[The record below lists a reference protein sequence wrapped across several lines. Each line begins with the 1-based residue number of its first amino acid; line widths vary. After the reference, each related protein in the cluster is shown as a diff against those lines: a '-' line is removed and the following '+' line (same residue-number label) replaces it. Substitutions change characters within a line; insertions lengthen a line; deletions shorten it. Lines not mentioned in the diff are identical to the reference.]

1 VNEETLMDC
10 DNIRDDR
17 LDVLYGEADTAARR
31 RVEEHLAHCEA
42 CREEMAGLKRLRHD
56 LKAWTLPESSGPRFV
71 APLRSRPWLPMA
83 AGFLLALAAGL
94 LLLGTDA
101 RYENGGIALHVGR
114 PDPVLQK
121 ALLDAE
127 ARALARD
134 QDYRREI
141 DALKAAPPSGPAV
154 HALSKDDQALLLRV
168 AEMLRE
174 SESRQE
180 VRLEKTLARLD
191 QKQDAQR
198 RYDMARI
205 AAGLSYL
212 DGKNG
217 QHVART
223 TELMGYVLEA
233 AQQR

>member
-1 VNEETLMDC
+1 MDC
-10 DNIRDDR
+10 DNLRDDR
-17 LDVLYGEADTAARR
+17 LDVLYGEADSAARR
-31 RVEEHLAHCEA
+31 RVDEHLATCDA
-42 CREEMAGLKRLRHD
+42 CREEMAGLRRLRHD
-56 LKAWTLPESSGPRFV
+56 LKGWTLPEGSGPAFV
-71 APLRSRPWLPMA
+71 APRRPRVWLPLA
-83 AGFLLALAAGL
+83 AGFLLALGAGL
-94 LLLGTDA
+94 LLRGA
-101 RYENGGIALHVGR
+101 EVRYENGGVAFRVGR
-114 PDPVLQK
+114 PDPGFQK
-121 ALLDAE
+121 ALVEAE

-134 QDYRREI
+134 QDYRHEI
-141 DALKAAPPSGPAV
+141 DALKAVFPSGPAGHPV
-154 HALSKDDQALLLRV
+154 SRDDQALLLRV

-174 SESRQE
+174 SENRQE
-180 VRLEKTLARLD
+180 VRVAKTLARLD

>member
-1 VNEETLMDC
+1 MDC
-10 DNIRDDR
+10 DDLRDDR
-17 LDVLYGEADTAARR
+17 LDVLYGEADSAARR
-31 RVEEHLAHCEA
+31 RVDEHLATCDA
-42 CREEMAGLKRLRHD
+42 CREEMVGLRRLRRD
-56 LKAWTLPESSGPRFV
+56 LKAWTLPEGSGPGFV
-71 APLRSRPWLPMA
+71 APRRTRVWLPMA
-83 AGFLLALAAGL
+83 AGFLLALGAGL
-94 LLLGTDA
+94 LLRGA
-101 RYENGGIALHVGR
+101 EVRYENGGVAFRVGR
-114 PDPVLQK
+114 PDPGIQK
-121 ALLDAE
+121 ALVDAE

-141 DALKAAPPSGPAV
+141 DALKAAFPGGSDGRP
-154 HALSKDDQALLLRV
+154 LSKGDQALLLRV
-168 AEMLRE
+168 AAMLRE
-174 SESRQE
+174 SENRE
-180 VRLEKTLARLD
+180 EARVAKTLARLD

-233 AQQR
+233 AQKR

>member
-1 VNEETLMDC
+1 MDC
-10 DNIRDDR
+10 DDFRDDR
-17 LDVLYGEADTAARR
+17 LDVLYGEADSTVRR
-31 RVEEHLAHCEA
+31 RVDEHLATCDA
-42 CREEMAGLKRLRHD
+42 CRDEMAGLRRVRHD
-56 LKAWTLPESSGPRFV
+56 LKAWTLPEGRGPAFV
-71 APLRSRPWLPMA
+71 APRRPRIWLPMA
-83 AGFLLALAAGL
+83 AGFLLALGAGL
-94 LLLGTDA
+94 LLRGADV
-101 RYENGGIALHVGR
+101 RYENGGIAFRVGR
-114 PDPVLQK
+114 PDPGLQK
-121 ALLDAE
+121 ALVDAE
-127 ARALARD
+127 TRALARD
-134 QDYRREI
+134 QDYRRELA
-141 DALKAAPPSGPAV
+141 ALKAAVPSGPAD
-154 HALSKDDQALLLRV
+154 HSLSKDDQALLLRV

-180 VRLEKTLARLD
+180 GRLAKTLARLD

>member
-1 VNEETLMDC
+1 MDC
-10 DNIRDDR
+10 DDLRDDR
-17 LDVLYGEADTAARR
+17 LDVLYGEADSAARR
-31 RVEEHLAHCEA
+31 RVDEHLATCEA
-42 CREEMAGLKRLRHD
+42 CREEMAGLRRLRHD
-56 LKAWTLPESSGPRFV
+56 LKGWTLPEGSGPTFV
-71 APLRSRPWLPMA
+71 APRRPRVWLPLA
-83 AGFLLALAAGL
+83 AGFLLALGAGL
-94 LLLGTDA
+94 LLRGA
-101 RYENGGIALHVGR
+101 EVRYENGGVAFRVGR
-114 PDPVLQK
+114 SDPGFQK
-121 ALLDAE
+121 ALVDAE

-134 QDYRREI
+134 QDYRHEI
-141 DALKAAPPSGPAV
+141 DALKAVLPSGHPV
-154 HALSKDDQALLLRV
+154 STDDQALLLRV

-174 SESRQE
+174 SENRQE
-180 VRLEKTLARLD
+180 VRVAKTLARLD

>member
-1 VNEETLMDC
+1 MDC
-10 DNIRDDR
+10 DNLRDDR
-17 LDVLYGEADTAARR
+17 LDVLYGEADSAARR
-31 RVEEHLAHCEA
+31 RVDEHLATCDA
-42 CREEMAGLKRLRHD
+42 CRDEMAGLRRLRHD
-56 LKAWTLPESSGPRFV
+56 LKAWTLPEGSGPAFV
-71 APLRSRPWLPMA
+71 APRRPRVWLPMA
-83 AGFLLALAAGL
+83 AGFLLALGAGL
-94 LLLGTDA
+94 LLRGA
-101 RYENGGIALHVGR
+101 EVRYENGGVAFRVG
-114 PDPVLQK
+114 PPEPGIQK
-121 ALLDAE
+121 ALVDAE

-134 QDYRREI
+134 QDYRREM
-141 DALKAAPPSGPAV
+141 DALKAEFASGPAGRPM
-154 HALSKDDQALLLRV
+154 SKDDQALLLRV

-180 VRLEKTLARLD
+180 GRFAKTLARLD
-191 QKQDAQR
+191 QRQDAQR

-212 DGKNG
+212 DGRNG

>member
-1 VNEETLMDC
+1 MDC
-10 DNIRDDR
+10 DNLRDDR
-17 LDVLYGEADTAARR
+17 LDVLYGEADSATRR
-31 RVEEHLAHCEA
+31 RVDEHLAACEA
-42 CREEMAGLKRLRHD
+42 CREEMGGLRRVRHD
-56 LKAWTLPESSGPRFV
+56 LKAWRLPEGNGPAFV
-71 APLRSRPWLPMA
+71 APRRRRAWLPMA
-83 AGFLLALAAGL
+83 AGFLLALGAGL
-94 LLLGTDA
+94 LFRGTEV
-101 RYENGGIALHVGR
+101 RFENGGVAFRLGR
-114 PDPVLQK
+114 PDPDIQK
-121 ALLDAE
+121 ALVDAE
-127 ARALARD
+127 SRALARD

-141 DALKAAPPSGPAV
+141 DAIKAAFPSGPAG
-154 HALSKDDQALLLRV
+154 HPMSKDDPALLLRV

-174 SESRQE
+174 SENRQE
-180 VRLEKTLARLD
+180 ARVAKTLARLD

-233 AQQR
+233 AQPR